1 MRIPD
6 AYELVNK
13 KFIPEMNSDCF
24 VLRHKKTGARIFL
37 VSNDDRN
44 KVFTIAFRTPVS
56 DSTGVPHILEHSVL
70 CGSDRFPMKDP
81 FIELEKSSL
90 QTYLNA
96 MTFSDKTIYP
106 VASCNEKD
114 FRNLMEVYMDAVL
127 HPMIYHE
134 EKIFRQEGW
143 HYELESP
150 EDPLTI
156 NGVVYNEMKGAF
168 SSPDEILG
176 RYCQASL
183 FPDIT
188 YRNESGGD
196 PADIPSL
203 TYENFLNFHRTYYHP
218 SNSYIYLYGDMDM
231 EERLQWMDEEYLS
244 HYDRITVDSEIP
256 LQPAFDAPREFV
268 KEYPL
273 PEGDS
278 EDGKFWF
285 ARQWVVGENTDPVL
299 RTAFQVLEYA
309 LLGFQ
314 GAPLKQAL
322 LDAGIGGD
330 VMGGYQNYQRQPYF
344 DVVVKD
350 TDANR
355 KADFIRVVD
364 DTLKKAAE
372 EGIGERAL
380 LAALNSMEFQV
391 RECDTGS
398 TPKGLIYGIECFDSW
413 LYDADPL
420 MHLEYEETFAFLR
433 KNLNTG
439 YFEDLIRTYLIGN
452 PHSTLVM
459 LAPKAG
465 LAERTDAALAERL
478 AAYKAS
484 LSKEE
489 IDRLVQQTQ
498 ELVDYQETPSPKA
511 LMDRLPRLT
520 RDDIEKDVKYREC
533 VKKEIAGIPVYHSRV
548 DTNRITY
555 LRLLFDVSD
564 MKEEELPL
572 FGVLTSVMCMMDTE
586 KYTYQELSQEVNI
599 YTGGIAVQPTIY
611 GDAEDEDSFCLNF
624 EIFTKTMPEQLAK
637 GLEFMKEILTKTC
650 YQDQKRLRDLIG
662 QIRSRTG
669 MRMEN
674 NGHSTAFLR
683 AGSYLSPACA
693 YRDQIIGIGFCRYV
707 EELSRNLEARGE
719 ELSRKLAEMAAKYLQ
734 PERMYINVIG
744 GDEEYEDLAKTLPE
758 YFHGK
763 EGEHSLP
770 AAVPAASF
778 RPENRNEGFKTAG
791 SVQYVAVRGNFRRAG
806 LPYTGALQVLRGLM
820 ADEYLW
826 NQIRVRGGAYGCMC
840 HFSRTGDA
848 GFVSYRDPHL
858 KRTLEV
864 YEQAADYLEHL
875 ELDEQ
880 ALTGLIISTIG
891 SVDHPRGAYDEGRMA
906 FSALMTGVTD
916 EMRQKSREE
925 IIDCTVEDLRALAA
939 HVRAV
944 VDSHAICVVGNA
956 GKIEES
962 RDVFLSTENLLQ

>member
-1 MRIPD
+1 MENMRIPD

-44 KVFTIAFRTPVS
+44 KVFTIAFRTPVF

-96 MTFSDKTIYP
+96 MTFSDKTIYQ
-106 VASCNEKD
+106 VARSKETY
-114 FRNLMEVYMDAVL
+114 FRNLMDVNMDAVR
-127 HPMIYHE
+127 HPIIYHE

-143 HYELESP
+143 HYELGSP

-203 TYENFLNFHRTYYHP
+203 TYENFLNFHRTYYLP
-218 SNSYIYLYGDMDM
+218 ANSYIYRSGDMDM

-364 DTLKKAAE
+364 GCRGRYRGACPSGGAE
-372 EGIGERAL
+372 FDGIPGQR
-380 LAALNSMEFQV
+380 V
-391 RECDTGS
+391 R
-398 TPKGLIYGIECFDSW
+398 YRF
-413 LYDADPL
+413 
-420 MHLEYEETFAFLR
+420 H
-433 KNLNTG
+433 
-439 YFEDLIRTYLIGN
+439 
-452 PHSTLVM
+452 
-459 LAPKAG
+459 
-465 LAERTDAALAERL
+465 AERTDLW
-478 AAYKAS
+478 
-484 LSKEE
+484 
-489 IDRLVQQTQ
+489 DRV
-498 ELVDYQETPSPKA
+498 
-511 LMDRLPRLT
+511 
-520 RDDIEKDVKYREC
+520 
-533 VKKEIAGIPVYHSRV
+533 
-548 DTNRITY
+548 
-555 LRLLFDVSD
+555 LR
-564 MKEEELPL
+564 
-572 FGVLTSVMCMMDTE
+572 
-586 KYTYQELSQEVNI
+586 
-599 YTGGIAVQPTIY
+599 
-611 GDAEDEDSFCLNF
+611 
-624 EIFTKTMPEQLAK
+624 QLA
-637 GLEFMKEILTKTC
+637 
-650 YQDQKRLRDLIG
+650 
-662 QIRSRTG
+662 
-669 MRMEN
+669 
-674 NGHSTAFLR
+674 
-683 AGSYLSPACA
+683 
-693 YRDQIIGIGFCRYV
+693 V
-707 EELSRNLEARGE
+707 
-719 ELSRKLAEMAAKYLQ
+719 
-734 PERMYINVIG
+734 
-744 GDEEYEDLAKTLPE
+744 
-758 YFHGK
+758 
-763 EGEHSLP
+763 
-770 AAVPAASF
+770 
-778 RPENRNEGFKTAG
+778 
-791 SVQYVAVRGNFRRAG
+791 
-806 LPYTGALQVLRGLM
+806 
-820 ADEYLW
+820 
-826 NQIRVRGGAYGCMC
+826 
-840 HFSRTGDA
+840 
-848 GFVSYRDPHL
+848 
-858 KRTLEV
+858 
-864 YEQAADYLEHL
+864 
-875 ELDEQ
+875 
-880 ALTGLIISTIG
+880 
-891 SVDHPRGAYDEGRMA
+891 
-906 FSALMTGVTD
+906 
-916 EMRQKSREE
+916 
-925 IIDCTVEDLRALAA
+925 
-939 HVRAV
+939 
-944 VDSHAICVVGNA
+944 
-956 GKIEES
+956 
-962 RDVFLSTENLLQ
+962 

>member
-256 LQPAFDAPREFV
+256 LQSAFDAPREFV

-498 ELVDYQETPSPKA
+498 ELVDYPGDSFSEGTDGSSAPADARRYRKECKVPGVREEGDCRDSGISQPGGYEPDHVPAPAFRRQRYERRGAAA
-511 LMDRLPRLT
+511 LRCADF
-520 RDDIEKDVKYREC
+520 RDVHDGYRE
-533 VKKEIAGIPVYHSRV
+533 V
-548 DTNRITY
+548 
-555 LRLLFDVSD
+555 
-564 MKEEELPL
+564 
-572 FGVLTSVMCMMDTE
+572 
-586 KYTYQELSQEVNI
+586 
-599 YTGGIAVQPTIY
+599 
-611 GDAEDEDSFCLNF
+611 
-624 EIFTKTMPEQLAK
+624 
-637 GLEFMKEILTKTC
+637 
-650 YQDQKRLRDLIG
+650 
-662 QIRSRTG
+662 
-669 MRMEN
+669 
-674 NGHSTAFLR
+674 
-683 AGSYLSPACA
+683 YLSGTVA
-693 YRDQIIGIGFCRYV
+693 
-707 EELSRNLEARGE
+707 
-719 ELSRKLAEMAAKYLQ
+719 
-734 PERMYINVIG
+734 G
-744 GDEEYEDLAKTLPE
+744 G
-758 YFHGK
+758 
-763 EGEHSLP
+763 
-770 AAVPAASF
+770 
-778 RPENRNEGFKTAG
+778 
-791 SVQYVAVRGNFRRAG
+791 
-806 LPYTGALQVLRGLM
+806 
-820 ADEYLW
+820 EYL
-826 NQIRVRGGAYGCMC
+826 
-840 HFSRTGDA
+840 
-848 GFVSYRDPHL
+848 YRRH
-858 KRTLEV
+858 RCT
-864 YEQAADYLEHL
+864 AD
-875 ELDEQ
+875 
-880 ALTGLIISTIG
+880 
-891 SVDHPRGAYDEGRMA
+891 
-906 FSALMTGVTD
+906 
-916 EMRQKSREE
+916 
-925 IIDCTVEDLRALAA
+925 DLR
-939 HVRAV
+939 R
-944 VDSHAICVVGNA
+944 CG
-956 GKIEES
+956 
-962 RDVFLSTENLLQ
+962 R